1 MGSVRLPRQCFLWGM
16 SVIYLFAFSS
26 LYVQIPGLYGNDG
39 ILPARRMLKYMGKPL
54 LEQLW
59 DSPTFLWM
67 GPKLGLDTQQG
78 MELIC
83 LLGIILSFGAMVF
96 EILRD
101 SLVFFF
107 LWTLYLSVYQV
118 GQVFLYFQWDSL
130 LLETGF
136 LTALVAPLHLF
147 KWKSVPTKHHDGI
160 TFWLV
165 RWLLFRLMFASGV
178 VKLTS
183 RCPTWWSLTALTYH
197 YETQCI
203 PTPVAWFAHQL
214 PDWFQ
219 KLSVA
224 GTYVIEIAVP
234 FLFFI
239 PLRRLQLFSFYL
251 QVLLQLLIILTGN
264 YNFFNLLTIVLS
276 LPLLDDFHVY
286 FWTGQSKKKKSERWT
301 LMSWIAIVIE
311 LAVYGVLVYFTI
323 LYFELG
329 INWEQKAIMSS
340 VGFTYHEFNRWL
352 KTATICSIWIGVLS
366 LTWEII
372 AAMFNCACVRGFF
385 WKMWATVQWAVFAVA
400 AASMFTVSLV
410 PFTYIEYD
418 ANSRLWPA
426 VRKMYE
432 AVDRYQLVNS
442 YGLFRTMTGVG
453 GRPEV
458 ILEGSY
464 DKETWTE
471 IDFMYKPGNVSITPP
486 IVVPHQPRLD
496 WQMWFAALGPHTRSP
511 WFCSLVQR
519 LLQGKKDVIELIQAD
534 GIQYPFSKSPP
545 TFIRAKLY
553 KYWYTL
559 VNKDGSLPQN
569 WWRRQFVEEFF
580 PTVFLG
586 DPNFES
592 MLSHYGLKDR
602 VSTKRISDAFLPTIL
617 RTLREHVRTLTGPQ
631 FVWSLFCS
639 GAAICLLKG
648 FFSGTHS
655 NKPKPIFETKKSKGK
670 DTGSGMAKNEQ
681 VKKKADRSQES
692 LEAKQPENAEGGFA
706 DSDKSTKKRK

>member
-1 MGSVRLPRQCFLWGM
+1 
-16 SVIYLFAFSS
+16 
-26 LYVQIPGLYGNDG
+26 
-39 ILPARRMLKYMGKPL
+39 MLKYMGKPL

-59 DSPTFLWM
+59 DSPTFLWL

-96 EILRD
+96 ETLRD

-107 LWTLYLSVYQV
+107 LWTLYLSVY
-118 GQVFLYFQWDSL
+118 
-130 LLETGF
+130 
-136 LTALVAPLHLF
+136 
-147 KWKSVPTKHHDGI
+147 
-160 TFWLV
+160 
-165 RWLLFRLMFASGV
+165 
-178 VKLTS
+178 
-183 RCPTWWSLTALTYH
+183 
-197 YETQCI
+197 QCI

-219 KLSVA
+219 KLSVV
-224 GTYVIEIAVP
+224 GTYIIEIAVP

-251 QVLLQLLIILTGN
+251 Q
-264 YNFFNLLTIVLS
+264 
-276 LPLLDDFHVY
+276 
-286 FWTGQSKKKKSERWT
+286 
-301 LMSWIAIVIE
+301 
-311 LAVYGVLVYFTI
+311 
-323 LYFELG
+323 
-329 INWEQKAIMSS
+329 
-340 VGFTYHEFNRWL
+340 
-352 KTATICSIWIGVLS
+352 
-366 LTWEII
+366 
-372 AAMFNCACVRGFF
+372 
-385 WKMWATVQWAVFAVA
+385 
-400 AASMFTVSLV
+400 V

-442 YGLFRTMTGVG
+442 YGLFRSMTGIG

-458 ILEGSY
+458 VLEGSY

-471 IDFMYKPGNVSITPP
+471 IDFMYKPGNVSITTP
-486 IVVPHQPRLD
+486 IVIPHQPRLD

-511 WFCSLVQR
+511 WFSSLVQR

-534 GIQYPFSKSPP
+534 GFKYPFSKSPP

-569 WWRRQFVEEFF
+569 WWRRQYVEEFF

-586 DPNFES
+586 DPNLES

-617 RTLREHVRTLTGPQ
+617 RTLRENVQTLTGPQ

-648 FFSGTHS
+648 FFSSTRS
-655 NKPKPIFETKKSKGK
+655 NKHKPVFETKKSKGK

-692 LEAKQPENAEGGFA
+692 LEAKQPESSEGGFA